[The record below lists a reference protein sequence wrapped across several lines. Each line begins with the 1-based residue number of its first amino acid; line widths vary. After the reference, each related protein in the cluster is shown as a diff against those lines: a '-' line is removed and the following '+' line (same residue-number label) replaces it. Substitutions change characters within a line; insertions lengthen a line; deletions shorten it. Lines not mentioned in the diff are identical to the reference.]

1 MCHLRSFRPVCPFRR
16 TTVLALT
23 YLASIFPTY
32 LLLPRPAFPSTSSP
46 ALSSASSIRSTHLTD
61 THPMWS
67 LISKPETQS
76 SYETSLAFSFAH
88 YLAAHDSIF
97 HRHRLRRRSR
107 TARQSG

>member
-32 LLLPRPAFPSTSSP
+32 LLLPRPAFPSTS
-46 ALSSASSIRSTHLTD
+46 ATD
-61 THPMWS
+61 TQPMWS
-67 LISKPETQS
+67 LISKPEAQS

-88 YLAAHDSIF
+88 YFAAHDSVF

-107 TARQSG
+107 TARQSGSGGGNAAVSGSL